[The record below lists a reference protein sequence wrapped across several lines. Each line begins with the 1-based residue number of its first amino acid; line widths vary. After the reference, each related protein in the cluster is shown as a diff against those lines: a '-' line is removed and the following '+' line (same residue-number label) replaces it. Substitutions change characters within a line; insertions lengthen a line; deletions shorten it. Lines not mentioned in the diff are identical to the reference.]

1 LTTFSTDDSFHQHAP
16 VGPAEENAAMAT
28 TTESVDARKEDRVTT
43 KLFTV
48 EHIRIVSTRS
58 FGDVRAALES
68 RVQALALDRVVPLMK
83 KGDMAGARA
92 ELERQASPAG
102 LTIMYTLEHGVGLA
116 VELGNP
122 RPAVA
127 YGIGNF
133 LVAISITKHNLAAGL
148 YAPIRVVLY
157 GADDGTAVIEYDRP
171 SSTFAL
177 FGDTAIDVVAKQLD
191 MTLKN
196 MLMDIAN

>member
-1 LTTFSTDDSFHQHAP
+1 MELSDTSAVSA
-16 VGPAEENAAMAT
+16 
-28 TTESVDARKEDRVTT
+28 TESVDARKEDRVTT
-43 KLFTV
+43 QLFTV
-48 EHIRIVSTRS
+48 EHIRIGSTRS

-68 RVQALALDRVVPLMK
+68 RVQALALDRVVPFMK

-102 LTIMYTLEHGVGLA
+102 LTIVYTIEHGVGLS
-116 VELGNP
+116 VELGSP

-127 YGIGNF
+127 YGIGNL
-133 LVAISITKHNLAAGL
+133 LVASSMTKHDLAAGL

>member
-1 LTTFSTDDSFHQHAP
+1 
-16 VGPAEENAAMAT
+16 MAT

-102 LTIMYTLEHGVGLA
+102 LSIMYTLEHGVGLA

-133 LVAISITKHNLAAGL
+133 VVAISITKHNLAAGL

-177 FGDTAIDVVAKQLD
+177 FGDTGIDVVAKQLD

-196 MLMDIAN
+196 MLMDIGN

>member
-1 LTTFSTDDSFHQHAP
+1 
-16 VGPAEENAAMAT
+16 MAT
-28 TTESVDARKEDRVTT
+28 TKESVDAGKEDGVTT
-43 KLFTV
+43 QLLTV
-48 EHIRIVSTRS
+48 EHIRIGSTRS
-58 FGDVRAALES
+58 FGDVRAALEA
-68 RVQALALDRVVPLMK
+68 RVRALDLGRVVPFME

-102 LTIMYTLEHGVGLA
+102 LTIVYTIEQGVGLS
-116 VELGNP
+116 VEQGSP

-127 YGIGNF
+127 YGIGNL
-133 LVAISITKHNLAAGL
+133 LVASSMMKHNLAAGL

-157 GADDGTAVIEYDRP
+157 GADDGTSVIEYDRP

-177 FGDTAIDVVAKQLD
+177 FGDACIDVVAKQLD

-196 MLMDIAN
+196 MLMDVAN